1 MAKTL
6 RTSGDYTVK
15 AGAGYDSGSGTNT
28 IRLDARYVRIPGDLT
43 VDGDQIVQNVTNT
56 TVEDQF
62 LEINRNY
69 SGAGAEDSGI
79 VFNQGTQ
86 NDAIFYYD
94 GTANEFRIG
103 TTSRPIADGSTTK
116 WEIDGGSFVLGNI
129 KVATT
134 PTDNNHATSKSYVDS
149 QIAGGGFSINFTGD
163 DSTTVAVASGNTVD
177 IAGGSN
183 ISTTAA
189 EPDTVTVSLNNDLTN
204 ITSITSDAS
213 NGDLTLVANGT
224 GNIVINDILT
234 FSAAASTPSADTVT
248 KLYNK
253 TAGGGG
259 TGLYFINSNI
269 SSGTE
274 GELISKKKATALA
287 IALG

>member
-15 AGAGYDSGSGTNT
+15 AGAGYDSGSGSNT
-28 IRLDARYVRIPGDLT
+28 IQLDARYVRIPGDLT
-43 VDGDQIVQNVTNT
+43 VSGT
-56 TVEDQF
+56 TTTIDSQTLSIEDQF
-62 LEINRNY
+62 IEVNRNN
-69 SGAGAEDSGI
+69 STAGTEDSGI
-79 VFNQGTQ
+79 FFNQGSSNNQ
-86 NDAIFYYD
+86 ILYYD
-94 GTANEFRIG
+94 ADQSEFVIG
-103 TTSRPIADGSTTK
+103 TTTHAATVSAITNITTGNLKLADPTESDHAATK
-116 WEIDGGSFVLGNI
+116 
-129 KVATT
+129 A
-134 PTDNNHATSKSYVDS
+134 YVDL
-149 QIAGGGFSINFTGD
+149 QVGGGFSLKVAGD
-163 DSTTVAVASGNTVD
+163 DSTQITVTTGNTLQFT
-177 IAGGSN
+177 GGSN
-183 ISTTAA
+183 INTAGA
-189 EPDTVTVSLNNDLTN
+189 EPDTITLNLDNDLTN

-213 NGDLTLVANGT
+213 NGDLTLVTNGT
-224 GNIVINDILT
+224 GDVVINDTLT
-234 FSAAASTPSADTVT
+234 FSGAASTPTAAAVT